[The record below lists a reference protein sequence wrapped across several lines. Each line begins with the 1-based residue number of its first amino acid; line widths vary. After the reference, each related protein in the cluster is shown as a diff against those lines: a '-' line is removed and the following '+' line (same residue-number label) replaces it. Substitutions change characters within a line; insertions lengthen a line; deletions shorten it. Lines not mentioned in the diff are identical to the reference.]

1 MHFIKITIL
10 EYFRFSKPL
19 FPVRGQKWSYLKH
32 NNVQNGHEWLLQK
45 FTISFQNGQKL
56 RPGLIFPILKRQI
69 FLLFIPNA
77 PRMDKIP
84 SDAIKKRQIPI
95 SIFCWKTYQTNDTMW
110 SSVVQQFV
118 HTAVS
123 QADNPNVIER
133 KIEHMTSLGSWASRT
148 IWSIVIISI
157 KL

>member
-1 MHFIKITIL
+1 M
-10 EYFRFSKPL
+10 
-19 FPVRGQKWSYLKH
+19 GQM
-32 NNVQNGHEWLLQK
+32 N
-45 FTISFQNGQKL
+45 
-56 RPGLIFPILKRQI
+56 LIWGRQE
-69 FLLFIPNA
+69 
-77 PRMDKIP
+77 
-84 SDAIKKRQIPI
+84 
-95 SIFCWKTYQTNDTMW
+95 TYQTNDTIW

-133 KIEHMTSLGSWASRT
+133 KIEHMTSLGSWARRT